1 MSAATFGNFRN
12 TLGSVSIAVETSRPV
27 AGHLIITE
35 LTVMPS
41 EFAIP
46 PLPTR
51 MELWD
56 RDALKTALPPVDK
69 HSVIALSLGT
79 NGGGPR

>member
-1 MSAATFGNFRN
+1 MWAATFGNFRN

-41 EFAIP
+41 EFAP
-46 PLPTR
+46 PVPAT

-56 RDALKTALPPVDK
+56 RDALKTALRPVDK
-69 HSVIALSLGT
+69 HSVIALPPGT